1 MHFVT
6 FRAFLKMGCGV
17 EMKVIRVTLATHS
30 STGASNS
37 KSPQSLTVR
46 YLTRQQFFSFFGFS
60 DEIGKGVAL
69 FVWGDLKSILQS
81 KKISSPRKCP
91 WSKSASHFKGW
102 RPKSLVFSPETPL
115 KKDTWAAWP
124 VLWLSRCCRG
134 KWAVDPSLQFSLSW
148 KWGSV
153 CICK

>member
-6 FRAFLKMGCGV
+6 FQAFLKMGCGV

-69 FVWGDLKSILQS
+69 FV
-81 KKISSPRKCP
+81 
-91 WSKSASHFKGW
+91 
-102 RPKSLVFSPETPL
+102 
-115 KKDTWAAWP
+115 
-124 VLWLSRCCRG
+124 
-134 KWAVDPSLQFSLSW
+134 
-148 KWGSV
+148 
-153 CICK
+153 